1 MCIQSN
7 LQAQRRVFFSDL
19 KSGKCTSV
27 VEARLLQ
34 FWEARHVKRGGEL
47 MWVEMLPVDI
57 NVANCRPNI
66 LCLWPSD
73 RGYDKRFG
81 QTPGRLSVKKQ
92 MKLNC

>member
-1 MCIQSN
+1 
-7 LQAQRRVFFSDL
+7 
-19 KSGKCTSV
+19 
-27 VEARLLQ
+27 
-34 FWEARHVKRGGEL
+34 